1 MPEPRITIIIPTRER
16 CDVLESSLRTAISQ
30 DYENLEI
37 IVSDNFSD
45 DGTAN
50 VVRRANDR
58 RVRYLNTGKR
68 LSMSHNWEFAL
79 SHVDDGWVTFMGD
92 DDGLIP
98 GAISSV
104 ANIIRTTQAKAIR
117 SDFCTYDWPSITGT
131 AHGQLIVPLAKG
143 LEVRNADLWLSK
155 VMHGRAK
162 YNQLPMIYN
171 GGFIHISILRKIRE
185 GTGSF
190 FRSTNPDVFSAVA
203 IARSIESYAY
213 TDTPLAISGT
223 SKHSNGYS
231 YFSTNSQRDESPRKQ
246 FASEGNI
253 PFHLSVPPC
262 ADGSIPLSLQV
273 CVYEAYMQS
282 EALGGNIADV
292 SPAQQLK
299 VILAKASKHRRSIT
313 EWGAA
318 FAKMHDIDFAETLR
332 SSTSERY
339 QLQSREWIRKVFNAA
354 NSVITDTLPIK
365 NIHEASIAAG
375 VIRSSPGRMDSLRF
389 LAKQV
394 VGLIRR

>member
-16 CDVLESSLRTAISQ
+16 CDVLESSLRTAVSQ

-45 DGTAN
+45 DDTAN

-58 RVRYLNTGKR
+58 RLRYLNTGKR

-104 ANIIRTTQAKAIR
+104 ADIIRTTQAKAIR
-117 SDFCTYDWPSITGT
+117 SNFCTYDWPSITGT
-131 AHGQLIVPLAKG
+131 PHGQLIVPLAKG
-143 LEVRNADLWLSK
+143 LQMRETDRWLSK
-155 VMHGRAK
+155 VMHGCAK

-185 GTGSF
+185 ETGLF

-203 IARSIESYAY
+203 IARCIESYAY
-213 TDTPLAISGT
+213 TDAPLAISGT
-223 SKHSNGYS
+223 SRHSNGYS
-231 YFSTNSQRDESPRKQ
+231 YFSTNAQRDASPRKQ

-253 PFHLSVPPC
+253 PFHPGVPLC
-262 ADGSIPLSLQV
+262 ADGSIPLSLQA

-282 EALGGNIADV
+282 DALGGDIADV
-292 SPAQQLK
+292 SPAQQLQI
-299 VILAKASKHRRSIT
+299 ILAKAGKHRHSIT

-318 FAKMHDIDFAETLR
+318 FAAMHGIDFAKALR
-332 SSTSERY
+332 SVAAKRCH
-339 QLQSREWIRKVFNAA
+339 LQSREWIRKTFNAA
-354 NSVITDTLPIK
+354 NSVITDSLPIK

-375 VIRSSPGRMDSLRF
+375 VIRSSPGRVDSLRF
-389 LAKQV
+389 LAK
-394 VGLIRR
+394 LAIDLTKR

>member
-16 CDVLESSLRTAISQ
+16 CDVLESSLRTAVSQ

-37 IVSDNFSD
+37 IVSDNFSSD
-45 DGTAN
+45 DTAN

-58 RVRYLNTGKR
+58 RIRYLNTGGR
-68 LSMSHNWEFAL
+68 LSMSRNWEFAL

-92 DDGLIP
+92 DDGLVP

-104 ANIIRTTQAKAIR
+104 ADIIRATQAKAIR
-117 SDFCTYDWPSITGT
+117 SNFCTYDWPSITGT
-131 AHGQLIVPLAKG
+131 AHGQLIVPLTRG
-143 LEVRNADLWLSK
+143 LEMRETGRWLSK

-185 GTGSF
+185 ETGAF

-203 IARSIESYAY
+203 IARSMESYAY
-213 TDTPLAISGT
+213 TGVPLAMSGT
-223 SKHSNGYS
+223 SRHSNGYS

-253 PFHLSVPPC
+253 PFHPSVPSC

-282 EALGGNIADV
+282 GALGGDIADV

-299 VILAKASKHRRSIT
+299 VILAKAGKHRRSIV
-313 EWGAA
+313 EWGTA
-318 FAKMHDIDFAETLR
+318 FATMHDIDFAEALR
-332 SSTSERY
+332 SAAVKRCH
-339 QLQSREWIRKVFNAA
+339 LQSREWIRKTFNAA
-354 NSVITDTLPIK
+354 NSVITDSLPIK
-365 NIHEASIAAG
+365 NIHEACIAAG
-375 VIRSSPGRMDSLRF
+375 VVRSSPSRIDSLRF
-389 LAKQV
+389 LTKRTID
-394 VGLIRR
+394 LIKR